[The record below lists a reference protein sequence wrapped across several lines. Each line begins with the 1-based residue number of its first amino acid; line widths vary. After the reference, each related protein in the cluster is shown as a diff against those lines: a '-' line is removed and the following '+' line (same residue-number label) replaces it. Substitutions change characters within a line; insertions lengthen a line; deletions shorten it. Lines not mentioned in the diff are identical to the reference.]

1 MAQFVR
7 SREALQRPIMLYSAK
22 MKKLS
27 KPERSWIMYDWAN
40 SVHSTIIS
48 TAIFPLWFGQVAK
61 TGGLSDT
68 QTSFWLGTANTIYA
82 AFISAIAMV
91 IGTLSDFKG
100 YRKKLFVN
108 FWLVGILSTGALILV
123 GIDDWKSLLILYIF
137 SFIGFG
143 GANIFYDAFLTD
155 ITTPNRLDLI
165 SSLGYGYGYIGGS
178 TIPFL
183 ISLAIIAV
191 LANMD
196 FSQGLPASGVKI
208 SFLITALWWFL
219 FSLPFLNNVKQRH
232 GIDPVRSPNIES
244 FKRLVKTFLEIKK
257 YKKVFLFLIAYF
269 FYIDGVNT
277 IIKMATNFASSIGVG
292 LMVLLGAIVGI
303 QILAFPF
310 TLLYGKL
317 AQRFGSRPL
326 LFVGIGV
333 YALITALGTMMPLLP
348 ATKVMP
354 VFVLVAFLVST
365 SQGGI
370 QALSRS
376 YYASILPDHN
386 SSGEFFGFYN
396 MMGRFAAILGPFLM
410 GAFPRIAYLAGV
422 VDERTAYS
430 YGVGAVFILFV
441 IGGSLL
447 IVSSKTDNK

>member
-1 MAQFVR
+1 MR
-7 SREALQRPIMLYSAK
+7 
-22 MKKLS
+22 KLS
-27 KPERSWIMYDWAN
+27 KPERSWVLYDWAN
-40 SVHSTIIS
+40 SVHSVVIS
-48 TAIFPLWFGQVAK
+48 TAIFPLWFGQAARA
-61 TGGLSDT
+61 GGLSDT

-82 AFISAIAMV
+82 AFVSLIAMV

-100 YRKKLFVN
+100 YRKRLFVS
-108 FWLVGILSTGALILV
+108 FWLVGVLSTGALALV
-123 GIDDWKSLLILYIF
+123 GVDGWIALLILYVL

-143 GANIFYDAFLTD
+143 GSNILYDASLPD
-155 ITTPNRLDLI
+155 VTTPDRMDLV

-178 TIPFL
+178 TIPFVL
-183 ISLAIIAV
+183 SLAIIAM
-191 LANMD
+191 LTGMD
-196 FSQGLPASGVKI
+196 LSRGLPANGVRI
-208 SFLITALWWFL
+208 SFFITALWWFL
-219 FSLPFLNNVKQRH
+219 FSLPYLKNVKQKY
-232 GIDPVRSPNIES
+232 GIDSVRSSIAAS
-244 FKRLVKTFLEIKK
+244 FKRLAKTFLEIKK
-257 YKKVFLFLIAYF
+257 YKRVFLFLVAYF

-292 LMVLLGAIVGI
+292 LEVLLGTIIAI

-333 YALITALGTMMPLLP
+333 YALITALGTIMPLIP
-348 ATKVMP
+348 AARVEI

-376 YYASILPDHN
+376 YYASILPDRN
-386 SSGEFFGFYN
+386 SAGEFFGFYN
-396 MMGRFAAILGPFLM
+396 TMGRFAAILGPFLM

-422 VDERTAYS
+422 VDERAAYS
-430 YGVGAVFILFV
+430 YGVGAVFILFIV
-441 IGGSLL
+441 GGSLL
-447 IVSSKTDNK
+447 AATGKTDKK

>member
-1 MAQFVR
+1 MR
-7 SREALQRPIMLYSAK
+7 
-22 MKKLS
+22 KLS
-27 KPERSWIMYDWAN
+27 KPERSWILYDWAN

-48 TAIFPLWFGQVAK
+48 TAIFPLWFGQVARA
-61 TGGLSDT
+61 GGSSNT
-68 QTSFWLGTANTIYA
+68 QVTFWLGTSNTIYA
-82 AFISAIAMV
+82 VFISLIAMV

-100 YRKKLFVN
+100 YRKKFFFY
-108 FWLVGILSTGALILV
+108 FWLVGILSTGALVLV
-123 GIDDWKSLLILYIF
+123 GNDDWISLLILYIF

-155 ITTPNRLDLI
+155 VTTPNRLDLI

-183 ISLAIIAV
+183 LSLVIIAV
-191 LANMD
+191 FADMN
-196 FSQGLPASGVKI
+196 FSKGLPASGVKI
-208 SFLITALWWFL
+208 SFAITFLWWF
-219 FSLPFLNNVKQRH
+219 FFTLPFLNNVKQKH
-232 GIDPVRSPNIES
+232 GIDPVRSPIAES
-244 FKRLVKTFLEIKK
+244 FRRLGRTFLEIKK

-292 LMVLLGAIVGI
+292 LTILLGALVGI

-333 YALITALGTMMPLLP
+333 YALITALGTIMPFLP
-348 ATKVMP
+348 ETKVVL
-354 VFVLVAFLVST
+354 VFILVAFLVST

-376 YYASILPDHN
+376 YYASILPDKN

-396 MMGRFAAILGPFLM
+396 TMGKFAAILGPFLM
-410 GAFPRIAYLAGV
+410 GAFPRIAYLTGV
-422 VDERTAYS
+422 VDEQAAYS

-441 IGGSLL
+441 IGGAFL
-447 IVSSKTDNK
+447 IASGKTDKK

>member
-1 MAQFVR
+1 MR
-7 SREALQRPIMLYSAK
+7 
-22 MKKLS
+22 KLS
-27 KPERSWIMYDWAN
+27 KPERSWILYDWAN
-40 SVHSTIIS
+40 SVHSTVIS

-61 TGGLSDT
+61 ASSLSDT

-82 AFISAIAMV
+82 VSISLIAV
-91 IGTLSDFKG
+91 IIGTLSDFRG
-100 YRKKLFVN
+100 YRRKLFVS
-108 FWLVGILSTGALILV
+108 FWIVGILSTGALVLV
-123 GIDDWKSLLILYIF
+123 GIGDWVTLLILYIL

-143 GANIFYDAFLTD
+143 GSNILYDASLPD
-155 ITTPNRLDLI
+155 VTTPKKLDLV

-178 TIPFL
+178 TIPFVL
-183 ISLAIIAV
+183 SLVIIAL
-191 LANMD
+191 LADMD
-196 FSQGLPASGVKI
+196 FSKGLPANGVKI
-208 SFLITALWWFL
+208 SFFITALWWFL
-219 FSLPFLNNVKQRH
+219 FSLPYLRNVKQKY
-232 GIDPVRSPNIES
+232 GIDPVRAPVVES
-244 FKRLVKTFLEIKK
+244 FKRLTRTFLELRK

-292 LMVLLGAIVGI
+292 LELLLGTIIGI

-317 AQRFGSRPL
+317 AQRFGSRPF

-333 YALITALGTMMPLLP
+333 YALITALGTIMPLI
-348 ATKVMP
+348 P
-354 VFVLVAFLVST
+354 VERVEIVFILVAFLVST

-376 YYASILPDHN
+376 YYASILPDRN

-396 MMGRFAAILGPFLM
+396 TMGRFAAIVGPFLM
-410 GAFPRIAYLAGV
+410 GAFPRIAYLVGV
-422 VDERTAYS
+422 VDERAAYS

-441 IGGSLL
+441 IGGAFL
-447 IVSSKTDNK
+447 IATGRTDNN